1 MQTKVKVG
9 FVGLGIM
16 GKPMAMNVLKAGFPL
31 SVYNRTKAKADEV
44 VAAGATWC
52 DSPQIVAQNSDVII
66 TIVSDTPDVEQVL
79 FGENGVVHGA
89 KEGAVVIDMS
99 TISPQATRDFAARL
113 KEKGV
118 DMLDC
123 PVSGGD
129 IGAIKGTLTIIDV
142 YKRQA
147 GTLGTALA
155 LASGLDASAA
165 IALAVPLGL
174 IGNLRLML
182 RMVINS
188 PITHLSERYALKGN
202 YKMLFVSNVILPQSI
217 YFCTGFIPVFLA
229 CIFGPTVVAAAVENL
244 PQWAMNGLQT
254 IGGMLPCI
262 GICIN
267 LNNIGKANTMPFFF
281 VGFLLLMYLNFSN
294 VLIAVIG
301 VIIAYVAV
309 MGVKPRTGGAN

>member
-1 MQTKVKVG
+1 MEVASISVFQAFLIGLWYYYSGSAFTLGVG
-9 FVGLGIM
+9 GYTISKPLVGGTVVGLIL
-16 GKPMAMNVLKAGFPL
+16 GKPM
-31 SVYNRTKAKADEV
+31 
-44 VAAGATWC
+44 
-52 DSPQIVAQNSDVII
+52 
-66 TIVSDTPDVEQVL
+66 
-79 FGENGVVHGA
+79 
-89 KEGAVVIDMS
+89 EG
-99 TISPQATRDFAARL
+99 
-113 KEKGV
+113 
-118 DMLDC
+118 ML
-123 PVSGGD
+123 
-129 IGAIKGTLTIIDV
+129 IGAQIAVLYIGHISAGGAQAADPNM
-142 YKRQA
+142 A